1 MTMSMH
7 TTLRLEQ
14 EAEKLQAQGVAYAVA
29 TIVRTVNATSAKPGD
44 KALIG
49 ANGEIIDGWIG
60 GGCARGAVGRAAR
73 TAVEIGKPQFVSL
86 KPEEVL
92 ADEGHAAGEEVD
104 GIRFARNGCPSK
116 GSMDIFIEPVLPMPR
131 LVVYGDSPVARA
143 LLDQAGRFDF
153 RRSVFAPEAKDMPRV
168 EDLLTDAAIEAGPT
182 STIVVATQG
191 RGDKDALRAAVMTDA
206 GYIAFVGSRK
216 KFGTLRDALIAEGIA
231 SARIDR
237 VKAPAGLDIHA
248 ITSEEIALSIM
259 AEIVAFRRRPQPP
272 SGREAS

>member
-131 LVVYGDSPVARA
+131 LVVYGDSPAARA
-143 LLDQAGRFDF
+143 LLGQAGRFDF
-153 RRSVFAPEAKDMPRV
+153 RRSVFAPDAKDMPRV

-182 STIVVATQG
+182 TTIVVATQG
-191 RGDKDALRAAVMTDA
+191 RGDKDALRAAVMSDA

-216 KFGTLRDALIAEGIA
+216 KFSALRDALIAEGIA